1 MDADFYLRLEGS
13 RHASIQ
19 DVISFQPRHPSC
31 KQVLFYIEVKV
42 DDAHST
48 MKGLNMKKQHSW
60 EDLNNLFVKA
70 REMHEDAKEEL
81 FEFLRLRLLI
91 LARHRVSEAAED
103 TVQETLIIIHN
114 RFSEFE
120 TLQGLLAFM
129 HQVLRNK
136 IGNIYQSRS
145 REQNRQ
151 VELDN
156 VSESRYYTD
165 WDMGAVEMERIVRTA
180 IDKLGEERP
189 HCRSILFCLYQGLE
203 PGEISDRLEITKS
216 KLKVQTFRCREALKK
231 ILVSVYGLQV

>member
-1 MDADFYLRLEGS
+1 
-13 RHASIQ
+13 
-19 DVISFQPRHPSC
+19 
-31 KQVLFYIEVKV
+31 
-42 DDAHST
+42 
-48 MKGLNMKKQHSW
+48 MKKRLSW
-60 EDLNNLFVKA
+60 DDLGKLFAQA
-70 REMHEDAKEEL
+70 REMNKDSKEEL
-81 FEFLRLRLLI
+81 FEFLRSRLLV

-103 TVQETLIIIHN
+103 TVHESLIIVHN

-120 TLQGLLAFM
+120 NLQGLLAFT

-165 WDMGAVEMERIVRTA
+165 WNMEAVEMERIVRTA
-180 IDKLGEERP
+180 IDKLGERRP
-189 HCRSILFCLYQGLE
+189 YCKLILFCLYQGLE
-203 PGEISDRLEITKS
+203 PDEISDRLEITKS

-231 ILVSVYGLQV
+231 ILAVEYGFQV